1 MDIDSPPSNSIPD
14 PHSHVTLPSFSA
26 SFPLPFRVLF
36 LVGLAT
42 LLWALNLHLLAAIGI
57 DISAVL
63 DLRDDPGGDGRISLE
78 ADDDGGER
86 AEQGILS
93 PRGQPLNTAGIA
105 LTLNEDTPMHP
116 ANTRIA
122 RPSANKLYG
131 PMYKLFL
138 MYCGWVGAAWVLFRS
153 LSGEEE
159 EAMERWRVIPGLAM
173 VGVVAAVAVPW
184 RGVLERERAGFRRA
198 IKRILLPRI
207 NDPIHFSDV
216 ILADILTSFAKVLG
230 DLWISTI
237 QIWCGGIT
245 QGRVSQRGWSNYIT
259 LLMVSLPYMLRFRQC
274 LLEYYQSSWQSPRPL
289 ANALKY
295 FSAFPVILLSALQKS
310 VVSDIASQKGIT
322 VQELTEQHDRW
333 FGEHRLFRLW
343 LLAVCVNSMYSFWWD
358 VEMDWGLA
366 LCEADTWLGAK
377 KEGGGR
383 HEGWIERMKK
393 MLRKRR
399 DVHHHQRSPC
409 PTPAPFNTSPPASP
423 TRIGNGNGNGNG
435 SGSTKPFFA
444 FGLRSTL
451 LLPDPLIYHLFTI
464 VDLVLRFTWSLKL
477 SNRLHTISEI
487 ESGVF
492 LMETLELVRRWMWV
506 FIRAEWEA
514 VKMKEHR
521 WGKGK
526 LVWEEEDE

>member
-14 PHSHVTLPSFSA
+14 ILQPDPHSHVLLPSFSA

-42 LLWALNLHLLAAIGI
+42 LLWAVNLHVLSIIGI
-57 DISAVL
+57 DMSWVL
-63 DLRDDPGGDGRISLE
+63 DLRDDPGGGISLDE
-78 ADDDGGER
+78 SDDGGEL
-86 AEQGILS
+86 AEQGMQLEIPSRL
-93 PRGQPLNTAGIA
+93 QQLANT
-105 LTLNEDTPMHP
+105 TTTTTSLNEPDTPIRLT
-116 ANTRIA
+116 NTRIV
-122 RPSANKLYG
+122 RPSANKLHG

-138 MYCGWVGAAWVLFRS
+138 MYCAWVGTAWVLFRYV
-153 LSGEEE
+153 SGEEE

-173 VGVVAAVAVPW
+173 VGVVAGVTVPW
-184 RGVLERERAGFRRA
+184 RGIVERERAGFRRA

-230 DLWISTI
+230 DLWVSAI
-237 QIWCGGIT
+237 QIWSGGIT

-274 LLEYYQSSWQSPRPL
+274 LLEYYQSSWQSPRAL

-310 VVSDIASQKGIT
+310 VVSDIASQKGIS
-322 VQELTEQHDRW
+322 VQELAERHDRW

-399 DVHHHQRSPC
+399 ETDHHQRSPC
-409 PTPAPFNTSPPASP
+409 PTPSPFVTSPSVSP
-423 TRIGNGNGNGNG
+423 TRATRPAK
-435 SGSTKPFFA
+435 SFFA
-444 FGLRSTL
+444 FGLRPTL

-464 VDLVLRFTWSLKL
+464 IDLILRFTWSLKL

-492 LMETLELVRRWMWV
+492 LMETLELMRRWMWV

-521 WGKGK
+521 WGRGK
-526 LVWEEEDE
+526 LVWEEEEQ

>member
-184 RGVLERERAGFRRA
+184 RGVLERERAGFRRCVVLCFNS
-198 IKRILLPRI
+198 KSMLTPRCVERSRGYYCLVSMILSI
-207 NDPIHFSDV
+207 FQ
-216 ILADILTSFAKVLG
+216 TSFSP
-230 DLWISTI
+230 ISSHRLPKCLAI
-237 QIWCGGIT
+237 CG
-245 QGRVSQRGWSNYIT
+245 S
-259 LLMVSLPYMLRFRQC
+259 LLSKSGAVA
-274 LLEYYQSSWQSPRPL
+274 SPR
-289 ANALKY
+289 
-295 FSAFPVILLSALQKS
+295 
-310 VVSDIASQKGIT
+310 VVSVKED
-322 VQELTEQHDRW
+322 
-333 FGEHRLFRLW
+333 
-343 LLAVCVNSMYSFWWD
+343 
-358 VEMDWGLA
+358 
-366 LCEADTWLGAK
+366 GAT
-377 KEGGGR
+377 
-383 HEGWIERMKK
+383 I
-393 MLRKRR
+393 
-399 DVHHHQRSPC
+399 SPC
-409 PTPAPFNTSPPASP
+409 S
-423 TRIGNGNGNGNG
+423 
-435 SGSTKPFFA
+435 
-444 FGLRSTL
+444 
-451 LLPDPLIYHLFTI
+451 
-464 VDLVLRFTWSLKL
+464 W
-477 SNRLHTISEI
+477 
-487 ESGVF
+487 
-492 LMETLELVRRWMWV
+492 
-506 FIRAEWEA
+506 
-514 VKMKEHR
+514 
-521 WGKGK
+521 
-526 LVWEEEDE
+526 